1 MKFVCLK
8 TRKGKM
14 INKISS
20 NNFKENILLL
30 FISSKEFKEF
40 TRDKWYSI
48 NNLENGIYRINVY
61 EVK

>member
-1 MKFVCLK
+1 
-8 TRKGKM
+8 M

-40 TRDKWYSI
+40 TQDKWYSI
-48 NNLENGIYRINVY
+48 SNLGNEIYRVNVY

>member
-1 MKFVCLK
+1 
-8 TRKGKM
+8 M

-40 TRDKWYSI
+40 IKDKWYSI
-48 NNLENGIYRINVY
+48 NNLGNGNYRLNVY
-61 EVK
+61 DIEAR

>member
-1 MKFVCLK
+1 
-8 TRKGKM
+8 M

-30 FISSKEFKEF
+30 FISSNEFKQF
-40 TRDKWYSI
+40 IKNKWYSI
-48 NNLENGIYRINVY
+48 SNLGNGVYRINVY